1 MKDVKSRVARWGAVA
16 LAFSA
21 PMAAFAAADVNSALS
36 AAEGEIL
43 STVATFGAILIGVA
57 AAGVGWRVGAKLLK
71 RLSGAA

>member
-1 MKDVKSRVARWGAVA
+1 MKDVKSRLVRWGAAA
-16 LAFSA
+16 LAFA
-21 PMAAFAAADVNSALS
+21 MPVAAFAAADVNAALT